1 MSTLKCCMPKNYIVM
16 EQTTLGMLYY
26 TEIATGSLFVWDAV
40 LLDRQ
45 EAQNLIRGKG
55 LNWFMAKV
63 NPQVLRQHKALGSPF
78 DGPIQVER

>member
-1 MSTLKCCMPKNYIVM
+1 MKRNYIVM

-26 TEIATGSLFVWDAV
+26 TEEFRGSLLVWDAK
-40 LLDRQ
+40 LFTQQ
-45 EAQNLIRGKG
+45 EAQELVRLRG

-63 NPQVLRQHKALGSPF
+63 NPQILRQHKALGSPF